1 MKILN
6 GSELV
11 GYIKERQAKQV
22 RGLRQAWRVFPKL
35 AIIIASD
42 NPVIDTYVRLKQRYG
57 EDILIDV
64 AIYRVEQTE
73 VKALIQTLNNDVSVH
88 GIVVQLPLAD
98 ASETDAI
105 VTMIAPEKD
114 VDGLAGARAQYTSAT
129 ATAIDWLLAGYN
141 VTLRGKKIAI
151 VGNGRLVGAP
161 LAALWQKQE
170 LDVTVYDDTAPSL
183 DVLRLANVIVTATGV
198 PGLITSAMVGPSAV
212 VVDAGTASENG
223 VIVGDVAADV
233 RERGDI
239 TITPEKGGVGPL
251 TIAALFD
258 NVITAARKTADD
270 DSGLTASA

>member
-73 VKALIQTLNNDVSVH
+73 VKALIQTLNNDASVH

-114 VDGLAGARAQYTSAT
+114 VDGLAGAQAQYTSAT
-129 ATAIDWLLAGYN
+129 ATA
-141 VTLRGKKIAI
+141 
-151 VGNGRLVGAP
+151 GACC
-161 LAALWQKQE
+161 
-170 LDVTVYDDTAPSL
+170 
-183 DVLRLANVIVTATGV
+183 
-198 PGLITSAMVGPSAV
+198 
-212 VVDAGTASENG
+212 
-223 VIVGDVAADV
+223 
-233 RERGDI
+233 
-239 TITPEKGGVGPL
+239 
-251 TIAALFD
+251 
-258 NVITAARKTADD
+258 
-270 DSGLTASA
+270 SG